1 MLFNPL
7 ISLIKQVVTNVQKNN
22 EADPNVKTAD
32 PAVFEQMAK
41 KFETKSAEVAD
52 TDDDLC
58 DVLCEEVNQ
67 SQVENEAD
75 PNIETADNSVFEQM
89 KKELEALKAKVAEQ
103 GTAAAAGASAPDVP
117 AAPSAPAAP
126 VVSTASEAVMAMTNS
141 GGGSLAL
148 RKEPNMGATSFDV
161 RIDDS
166 SLVKV
171 LEYSENSIMLDG
183 KASRFVLIEANGQT
197 GWLLESYLNF
207 N

>member
-7 ISLIKQVVTNVQKNN
+7 ISLIKQVVTNVQKKN

-32 PAVFEQMAK
+32 PAVFEQMVK
-41 KFETKSAEVAD
+41 KLETKSAEVID

-67 SQVENEAD
+67 TQVENEAD

-89 KKELEALKAKVAEQ
+89 KLELEALKAKVAEQ
-103 GTAAAAGASAPDVP
+103 ETAASTPDSPVIPHAAANASAD
-117 AAPSAPAAP
+117 
-126 VVSTASEAVMAMTNS
+126 ELMAMTNS

-148 RKEPNMGATSFDV
+148 RAEPSMGSPTYDV
-161 RIDDS
+161 RVDDS
-166 SLVKV
+166 TLVKV
-171 LEYSENSIMLDG
+171 IEYSDNKIMLDG
-183 KASRFVLIEANGQT
+183 KASRFVLIEAAGQT